1 MTNNMDY
8 GHDVKNIIS
17 ILIKKMEQNE
27 KMTNDIARKVNEVE
41 LFGKITRESY
51 IKETTDDIILDDLN
65 CIKNLF
71 ITNTPSIEEII
82 NNNVNN
88 IVEDENLYINTLF

>member
-1 MTNNMDY
+1 MDY

-27 KMTNDIARKVNEVE
+27 KVLNDTIKKVNEVE

-51 IKETTDDIILDDLN
+51 IKETTDDIILDDLD
-65 CIKNLF
+65 CIKKLF
-71 ITNTPSIEEII
+71 VTNTPSIEEIS
-82 NNNVNN
+82 NNKENN
-88 IVEDENLYINTLF
+88 IIKDENLYINNLF